1 MKQSFQTFFTC
12 LSIFSPFI
20 IQAQDIEMQ
29 WVKQIEGPNFD
40 VVNSVESTADGSVY
54 STGQFKGTLDF
65 DPGSGTTH
73 LTSIGNSEGFIQ
85 KLDANGNL
93 LWVKQMI
100 CLGTTGYSSGVDLVT
115 DTNGDVYVVGE
126 YRNGFQIIE
135 DSDTVV
141 LNSIGNGDVFVQKL
155 SADGDLIWL
164 KSIGGFSNDLV
175 KSIDLDLSGNLIIG
189 GNFRNTADFD
199 PSLNVVNL
207 SSTGVSYDGYILKL
221 DTNGEF
227 VWVKQIESTGS
238 SILSNIEIGPNNSVH
253 ATGSFV
259 DTIDLNPGSAEDVFT
274 ADVVTHNGYV
284 VKLDSLGNY
293 EWGKHLECIGEAEVK
308 FYDMAIDTDGSV
320 VTTGHYAGSVDFDPG
335 IGNSIYTEMGSLDG
349 FIHKMDL
356 NGDLLWVKTFGSA
369 FSDRG
374 ASVEI
379 GENGDVFAAG
389 TFSLTVD
396 FDFGLDT
403 VELTSG
409 LGEDIF
415 ILKLNELGEF
425 EWVNQL
431 EGGGLETVGDLYRQ
445 ENGNL
450 YLVGEFYN
458 TLDFDP
464 SLDLSEL
471 TSTVNSNIFIE
482 KFTECILESTDQI
495 ESCQSYTWIDGETY
509 TEDNDSSTYVLVSSQ
524 GCDSVVTLNLTI
536 NQVSNT
542 SLSLNGS
549 EISTNNSQATYVWLD
564 CKNNF
569 AVIPGETNPTFTG
582 SPGGSYA
589 VQFTENGC
597 VDTSACIDVV
607 PLGIIDSSLEGIWR
621 LSPNPSKGHFT
632 IKGSQIEDE
641 LSIKVFNV
649 VGQEV
654 YFKTVENTDEVNIN
668 LNVESG
674 LYLVKVV
681 DKKGNRNHFQLVK
694 E

>member
-1 MKQSFQTFFTC
+1 MKQSFLTIFSY
-12 LSIFSPFI
+12 LSVFSPFI
-20 IQAQDIEMQ
+20 IQAQGIEMQ
-29 WVKQIEGPNFD
+29 WVKQIDGPNFD
-40 VVNSVESTADGSVY
+40 VVNSVESTDDGSVY

-93 LWVKQMI
+93 QWVKQIM
-100 CLGTTGYSSGVDLVT
+100 CLGTSGSSSGMDLVT
-115 DTNGDVYVVGE
+115 DANGDVYVVGE
-126 YRNGFQIIE
+126 YRNGIQIIE

-141 LNSIGNGDVFVQKL
+141 LNSIGNGDVFVLKL
-155 SADGDLIWL
+155 SANGDLIWL
-164 KSIGGFSNDLV
+164 KRIGGFSHDLV
-175 KSIDLDLSGNLIIG
+175 RSIDLDLSGNLIIG

-199 PSLNVVNL
+199 PSLSVFNL
-207 SSTGVSYDGYILKL
+207 SSTGISYDGYILKL
-221 DTNGEF
+221 DTNGDF
-227 VWVKQIESTGS
+227 VWVKQIVSTGS
-238 SILSNIEIGPNNSVH
+238 SILNNIKIGPNNSIH
-253 ATGSFV
+253 AAGSFMDSV
-259 DTIDLNPGSAEDVFT
+259 DLDPGSSVDMYISDLT
-274 ADVVTHNGYV
+274 THNGYV

-293 EWGKHLECIGEAEVK
+293 EWGKHLKCIGEAEVK
-308 FYDMAIDTDGSV
+308 FYDIAIDLDGSV
-320 VTTGHYAGSVDFDPG
+320 VTTGHYSGSVDFDPG
-335 IGNSIYTEMGSLDG
+335 IGTLVYTDNGSLDG

-356 NGDLLWVKTFGSA
+356 NGDLLWVKTFGGA

-379 GENGDVFAAG
+379 GEDGDVFTSG

-415 ILKLNELGEF
+415 ILKLNGLGEF

-431 EGGGLETVGDLYRQ
+431 EGGGAETVGDIHRQ

-495 ESCQSYTWIDGETY
+495 ESCQSYTWIDGVTY

-542 SLSLNGS
+542 SLSLNGT
-549 EISTNNSQATYVWLD
+549 EISTNNSLATYVWLD

-569 AVIPGETNPTFTG
+569 SVIPGETNSTFTG

-597 VDTSACIDVV
+597 VDTSACITLD
-607 PLGIIDSSLEGIWR
+607 PLGIMESSLEGEWG

-632 IKGSQIEDE
+632 IKGSQIEAE

-654 YFKTVENTDEVNIN
+654 YFKTVKNTDEVHLD

-674 LYLVKVV
+674 LYLVKVT
-681 DKKGNRNHFQLVK
+681 DENGKENHFQLVK